1 MKKRHEMCLPTNLKA
16 IATYVLRLE
25 VKGPKP
31 EPKLESIDG
40 KLEQAKLSTK
50 IRCFAL
56 APEI

>member
-1 MKKRHEMCLPTNLKA
+1 MKKRHEMCLPANLKA
-16 IATYVLRLE
+16 IATDVLRPE
-25 VKGPKP
+25 VKGPKS
-31 EPKLESIDG
+31 EP